1 LRALLVNVVGRDMDN
16 NQQKW
21 VNLSFVAASL
31 LLAYVLFVLAT
42 KFSVLLDFEG
52 RVGSLDKILMAG
64 AFAIGLGFFIALTKS
79 GKATNFMQ
87 EVVTEISKVTWP
99 ATDETFKATIAV
111 LIAVTI
117 AGVVLWL
124 VDSLWVYLIG
134 LVI

>member
-1 LRALLVNVVGRDMDN
+1 MDN

-42 KFSVLLDFEG
+42 KFSVLLDVEG
-52 RVGSLDKILMAG
+52 RIGSLDKILLAG

-87 EVVTEISKVTWP
+87 EVVTEVSKVTWP

-117 AGVVLWL
+117 AGVVFWL
-124 VDSLWVYLIG
+124 VDSVWVYLLS

>member
-1 LRALLVNVVGRDMDN
+1 MDN

-31 LLAYVLFVLAT
+31 LLAYVLYLLSL
-42 KFSVLLDFEG
+42 KFSVLLDVEG
-52 RVGSLDKILMAG
+52 RIGSLDKILMAG
-64 AFAIGLGFFIALTKS
+64 AAAVGFGCFLALNRS
-79 GKATNFMQ
+79 GVATGFMN
-87 EVVTEISKVTWP
+87 EVVAEVAKVTWP
-99 ATDETFKATIAV
+99 TSNETFKATIAV

-124 VDSLWVYLIG
+124 VDGFWVYLVS